1 MDDTALLL
9 SLGFAR
15 PSARE
20 AAESFRQVFPGVS
33 TREGGRAR
41 AFDERTTVGL
51 MLGQALGRNAPC
63 KEAVRRAQLELGM
76 DVSAS
81 TAAFCK
87 ARGRV
92 LPSTLEG
99 MSARLCAEADAL
111 CGLDE
116 FSGVWALD
124 GTTFQASDT
133 EENRAEWP
141 YASGPKPG
149 CGFPVVG
156 ALVAH
161 SLVGKGSSILVT
173 APWKAHDFRLYVEA
187 SARFKA
193 GELHVGD
200 RAFCSFTA
208 FAILAEAGAD
218 GIFRGKDWCRKGRQD
233 DVTLGPGDRLTKW
246 EKRQSK
252 RSMTVPPERR
262 AGFPDEITVRVIT
275 AKIRV
280 RGFRD
285 EEIVVVTSLLD
296 DKKYPKEKILEWY
309 LRRWE
314 IEVSFR
320 DMKTTLRYEFIRGR
334 TPLVVKLEIGV
345 LILAYNLM
353 RYVIARGRARGQRRG
368 IASTAAAAMAF
379 ISTAPMLYAAR
390 RSLGRAFSRLV
401 AAVEADALS
410 RRKRKNYV
418 RAVKRRPKPYPLLTK
433 PRSEYRPEEVIRAL
447 S

>member
-1 MDDTALLL
+1 MDDKALLV

-20 AAESFRQVFPGVS
+20 AMESFRTAFPGVAA
-33 TREGGRAR
+33 RQGGRVR
-41 AFDERTTVGL
+41 AFDERTTIGL

-63 KEAVRRAQLELGM
+63 KDAVRRAQLELGM

-92 LPSTLEG
+92 SASTLEA
-99 MSARLCAEADAL
+99 MSARLSAEADLL
-111 CGLDE
+111 CGLE
-116 FSGVWALD
+116 GFAGVWALD
-124 GTTFQASDT
+124 GTSFQTSDT

-141 YASGPKPG
+141 CAPGQRPG

-161 SLVGKGSSILVT
+161 SLVGKGSAVLVT
-173 APWKAHDFRLYVEA
+173 APWKAHDFRLFVAA
-187 SARFKA
+187 SDRFRA
-193 GELHVGD
+193 GELHIGD
-200 RAFCSFTA
+200 RAFCSFAA

-218 GIFRGKDWCRKGRQD
+218 GIFRGRDWCLRRRPG
-233 DVTLGPGDRLTKW
+233 DVALGPGDRITRLD
-246 EKRQSK
+246 KRQARHTK
-252 RSMTVPPERR
+252 TVQRERLD
-262 AGFPDEITVRVIT
+262 GFPDEIAVRVIT

-296 DKKYPKEKILEWY
+296 GKKHPKEKILEWY

-334 TPLVVKLEIGV
+334 TPRIVNTQLGV
-345 LILAYNLM
+345 LVLAYNLM
-353 RYVIARGRARGQRRG
+353 RYVIARSRAPGKRLG
-368 IASTAAAAMAF
+368 IASTAAAVMAF
-379 ISTAPMLYAAR
+379 AAAIPTLYAAG
-390 RSLGRAFSRLV
+390 RSLARAFSRLV
-401 AAVEADALS
+401 ALVGADALG

-418 RAVKRRPKPYPLLTK
+418 RAVKRRPKPYPLLKK
-433 PRSEYRPEEVIRAL
+433 PRSEYRPEEVV
-447 S
+447 